1 MSLIIR
7 EMQIKSTMKYH
18 LMTVGWLWLKTL
30 QIRNAGEDVEKK
42 VPSYTVAG
50 NASWHSHMEN
60 STDIPQKLT
69 ELQYDPAIPFLGM

>member
-1 MSLIIR
+1 
-7 EMQIKSTMKYH
+7 MQIKSTMKYH

-50 NASWHSHMEN
+50 NANWHSHYGE
-60 STDIPQKLT
+60 
-69 ELQYDPAIPFLGM
+69 QYRHSSKTNRTTIWSSNPFLGHVTGQN